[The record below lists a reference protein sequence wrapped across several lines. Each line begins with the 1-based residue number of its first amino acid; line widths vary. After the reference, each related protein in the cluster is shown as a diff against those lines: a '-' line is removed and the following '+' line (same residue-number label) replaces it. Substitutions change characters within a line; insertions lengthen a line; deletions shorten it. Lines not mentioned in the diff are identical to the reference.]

1 MYKVVLYLASA
12 SLISCLGLCDQIFT
26 AALANDGVVSDTTEL
41 DSRERELRRKEQELL
56 QAIDFN
62 PSSPPSDQG
71 TQSERT
77 DTPAPGAESAAVTV
91 LEIKAP
97 ETVTAETVVAE
108 GSLQDNSPQDTLP
121 QTSTNHRD
129 HAQANAA
136 EPDALKQLENHPALV
151 PPRKTRTTPIV
162 PNNRIRTKTYD
173 EFPDGTTAKRVG
185 SFYRIDRPGTDS
197 VSSNG
202 MGKPRTVP
210 LSDLTPANAT
220 RPALLTSEELATIRS
235 TSTYLKTGP
244 TRLDSTLLKIPQY
257 SEVTIDHRSGT
268 WYRIKTT
275 NGVRGWVPG
284 SALLFEDGMNPRSTV
299 RIGAVQSPL
308 R

>member
-1 MYKVVLYLASA
+1 MSRVVLYLASA
-12 SLISCLGLCDQIFT
+12 SLILCLSTCEHVFT
-26 AALANDGVVSDTTEL
+26 NALADEEVVRDSTEL
-41 DSRERELRRKEQELL
+41 DSREQELRRKEQELL
-56 QAIDFN
+56 QAIDFK
-62 PSSPPSDQG
+62 PSAPPSDQ
-71 TQSERT
+71 QAQIQQA
-77 DTPAPGAESAAVTV
+77 DPPAPGAESAAVKT
-91 LEIKAP
+91 LEIRAP
-97 ETVTAETVVAE
+97 ETVTIGIE
-108 GSLQDNSPQDTLP
+108 
-121 QTSTNHRD
+121 
-129 HAQANAA
+129 AA
-136 EPDALKQLENHPALV
+136 EKSLPGSSSHDTTSQDIPLQQNSAQKDVVQPDALKELENHPALV

-162 PNNRIRTKTYD
+162 PSNRVRTKTYD

-185 SFYRIDRPGTDS
+185 SFYRIDRQGLDS
-197 VSSNG
+197 ASNNG
-202 MGKPRTVP
+202 IGRTRTVP

-220 RPALLTSEELATIRS
+220 RRALLTSEELATIRS

-257 SEVTIDHRSGT
+257 AEVTIDHRSGT

-284 SALLFEDGMNPRSTV
+284 SALLFDDGMNPRSTV